1 MPPLDDCSKLKI
13 AVASSDGENVDSHFG
28 KASKFI
34 IYEFDGEKAEI
45 LDEREVNVNPA
56 EKHQWIKTLEAVKDC
71 DIVIAVQIGLRAKFG
86 LEEAGIRFVSDEG
99 PIEDVIGRYIR
110 HYKFMKS

>member
-1 MPPLDDCSKLKI
+1 MKI
-13 AVASSDGENVDSHFG
+13 AVASSDGENVNSHFG

-34 IYEFDGEKAEI
+34 IYEFDGEKAEMVEERKVN
-45 LDEREVNVNPA
+45 LDPA
-56 EKHQWIKTLEAVKDC
+56 EKHQWMKTLDAIRDC
-71 DIVIAVQIGLRAKFG
+71 DIVIAVQAGLRAKFG

-99 PIEDVIGRYIR
+99 PIEDAIRRYIK

>member
-1 MPPLDDCSKLKI
+1 MKI

-34 IYEFDGEKAEI
+34 IYEFDGEKAEMV
-45 LDEREVNVNPA
+45 DEREINIDPA
-56 EKHQWIKTLEAVKDC
+56 EKHQWMKTLDAVRDC
-71 DIVIAVQIGLRAKFG
+71 DIVIAVQAGLRAKLG
-86 LEEAGIRFVSDEG
+86 LEEASIKLVSDEG
-99 PIEDVIGRYIR
+99 PIDEVIKRYIK

>member
-1 MPPLDDCSKLKI
+1 LKI
-13 AVASSDGENVDSHFG
+13 AVASSDGENVNSHFG

-34 IYEFDGEKAEI
+34 IYEFDGEKAEMVEERKVN
-45 LDEREVNVNPA
+45 LDPA
-56 EKHQWIKTLEAVKDC
+56 EKHQWMKTLDAIRDC
-71 DIVIAVQIGLRAKFG
+71 DIVIAVQAGLRAKFG

-99 PIEDVIGRYIR
+99 PIEDAIRRYIK